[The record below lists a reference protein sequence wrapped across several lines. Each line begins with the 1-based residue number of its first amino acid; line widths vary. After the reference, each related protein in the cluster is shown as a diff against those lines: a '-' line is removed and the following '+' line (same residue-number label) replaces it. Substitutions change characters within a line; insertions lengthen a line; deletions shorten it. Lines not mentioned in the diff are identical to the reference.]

1 MTDILSMRA
10 YAKINLGLEV
20 ISRRDDGFHELVT
33 VLQTV
38 SLFDEIAVA
47 PADALTLR
55 CDRKGMTGER
65 NLVWRAADLLQK
77 ESGTAQGAVIDLIK
91 TIPIVAG
98 LGGGSSD
105 AAATLRSLNA
115 LWKLDLD
122 TPQLAE
128 LASQLGS
135 DVPFFLQGGTQLGT
149 GRGELLEPLPT
160 PDGQWLVIVSP
171 DIRVPGKTP
180 ALYGRLGPDD
190 CTDGS
195 TTAKLTEALRSGEAI
210 PEECMVNAFERV
222 ADDAFPGLDRHR
234 AVMLKA
240 GAEQVHLSGSGPSLF
255 SLVRSESAGVALRR
269 RLDGLGFHGIV
280 VQTVTSEEQN

>member
-1 MTDILSMRA
+1 MAALTVKA

-20 ISRRDDGFHELVT
+20 ISRRDDGYHELVT

-47 PADALTLR
+47 SGDVLTLR
-55 CDRKGMTGER
+55 CDSKGMIGER

-77 ESGTAQGAVIDLIK
+77 ESGTEQGATIDLIK
-91 TIPIVAG
+91 TIPIAAG

-105 AAATLRSLNA
+105 AATTLRSLND

-122 TPQLAE
+122 ASRLVE

-149 GRGELLEPLPT
+149 GRGELLDPLPT
-160 PDGQWLVIVSP
+160 PEGQWFVIVSP

-180 ALYGRLGPDD
+180 GLYDRLGRDD
-190 CTDGS
+190 FTDGS
-195 TTAKLTEALRSGEAI
+195 TTAKLAEALRSGEAI
-210 PEECMVNAFERV
+210 TDDHMVNGFEHI
-222 ADDAFPGLDRHR
+222 ADDAFPGLDHHR
-234 AVMLKA
+234 NAMLKA
-240 GAEQVHLSGSGPSLF
+240 GAERVHLSGSGPSLF
-255 SLVRSESAGVALRR
+255 SLVKSESAGVALWR
-269 RLDGLGFHGIV
+269 RLGGLGFHGIV